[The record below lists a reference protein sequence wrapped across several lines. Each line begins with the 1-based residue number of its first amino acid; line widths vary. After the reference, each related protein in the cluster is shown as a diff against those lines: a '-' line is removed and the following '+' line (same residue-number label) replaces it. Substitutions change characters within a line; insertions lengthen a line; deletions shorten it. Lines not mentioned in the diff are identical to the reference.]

1 MKLMTTA
8 RNQTA
13 SGGVVAVMPSR
24 SSGLRRAPA
33 ALPSLLLAALLAAC
47 SAGAGGT
54 PTPSGS
60 PGPTP
65 TPSPSPA
72 PSQAVKHSTDP
83 AVLIL
88 RVEQAGGFV
97 APSFMVTRTPQF
109 SLYGDGTV
117 IYQLPPDPNAGLSL
131 GPPPLARAQMNG
143 EQVDALLAFA
153 LTAGTLEAAKE
164 FYPNPRVADAPD
176 TVFTIATDALTK
188 TVTVQA
194 LGIAPDPT
202 EPDAPTIQA
211 LARLWE
217 VLSTFADQVRRGN
230 ATDAGIYQPTAY
242 RGILSEGQPQGQ
254 GIDWPWSD
262 LSPDDFVA
270 AGDFGYRVAALTSAQ
285 AKTLSLTPQGG
296 LFATPIFAPDRT
308 PYTIALRPLLPDEAK

>member
-1 MKLMTTA
+1 M
-8 RNQTA
+8 
-13 SGGVVAVMPSR
+13 
-24 SSGLRRAPA
+24 
-33 ALPSLLLAALLAAC
+33 AAC

-54 PTPSGS
+54 PSPSGS

-72 PSQAVKHSTDP
+72 PSQAVQHSIDP
-83 AVLIL
+83 TVLIL
-88 RVEQAGGFV
+88 RVEQVGGFV
-97 APSFMVTRTPQF
+97 APSFQVTRTPQF

-143 EQVDALLAFA
+143 EQADALLAFA
-153 LTAGTLEAAKE
+153 LLAGKLEVAKE

-176 TVFTIATDALTK
+176 TVFTIATNAVSK
-188 TVTVQA
+188 AVTVQA
-194 LGIAPDPT
+194 LGIAPDPA

-211 LARLWE
+211 LGRLWE
-217 VLSTFADQVRRGN
+217 LLANFLDQVRRGN
-230 ATDAGIYQPTAY
+230 ATDAGVYQPTAY

-262 LSPDDFVA
+262 LTPDAFVA
-270 AGDFGYRVAALTSAQ
+270 AGDRGYRLGVLTPAQ
-285 AKTLSLTPQGG
+285 AKVLSLTPQGG
-296 LFATPIFAPDRT
+296 LFDTPIFGPDRV
-308 PYTIALRPLLPDEAK
+308 PYSIALRPLLPDEAK